1 MRALL
6 FCFSFCCRP
15 DCALFSGSPSG
26 PYFHFSGNMVDRGG
40 EWRYFHHMNVQEM
53 AKKLHALGNPTRLAV
68 FLRLVRAGRDGVPV
82 GGVQK
87 ALGLPGSTLTHHL
100 QRLIAAGLAFQ
111 ERHGT
116 VLICKADFEAME
128 DIIITLNKECCADE
142 GQCLV
147 DDEAGWRGTA

>member
-1 MRALL
+1 MPKIFDIIL
-6 FCFSFCCRP
+6 
-15 DCALFSGSPSG
+15 
-26 PYFHFSGNMVDRGG
+26 YFYFPRNIVDRD
-40 EWRYFHHMNVQEM
+40 EKWRYFRYMNVQEM

-68 FLRLVRAGRDGVPV
+68 FLRLVRAGRDGIPV

-100 QRLIAAGLAFQ
+100 QRLIAAGLAYQ

-128 DIIITLNKECCADE
+128 DIIISLNNECCADE
-142 GQCLV
+142 RQCLG
-147 DDEAGWRGTA
+147 DDEAGRQGVA